1 MVYTICI
8 GSNVNR
14 KENLALARKR
24 LSELFPNIRFSAEAD
39 TEPLFFRRQALFANQ
54 VARFTS
60 DSDAGEVILH
70 LKDIER
76 EAGRTPE
83 EKKQEI
89 VRLDIDLLSCDSRV
103 YKPEDLKRDYII
115 RGLKELNDGKSEATN
130 AIETFLYNQCG
141 NLSFKDMK
149 FLGIIPARYASTRFP
164 AKPLALL
171 GGKTVIQ
178 RVYEQVAGVLDDAY
192 VATDDERI
200 EAAVKAFGGKVV
212 MTSVHHKSGTDRCYE
227 ACTKVGEG
235 FDVVVNIQGDEPFI
249 QPSQLETVKACFD
262 DPSTQIATL
271 VKPFAADNGFEA
283 LENVNSPKVVL
294 NKNMNALY
302 FSRSII
308 PYQRN
313 AEKRE
318 WLKNHTYYKH
328 IGLYAYRVEVLKEI
342 TSLPQSSL
350 ELAESL
356 EQLRWLENG
365 YTIKAGITEVETIGI
380 DTPQDL
386 EHAERFLQ
394 ARNAQ

>member
-1 MVYTICI
+1 MVYTISI
-8 GSNVNR
+8 GSNEQR
-14 KENLALARKR
+14 KKNLSLARKR
-24 LSELFPNIRFSAEAD
+24 LKELFPGIRFS
-39 TEPLFFRRQALFANQ
+39 TEEETKPLYFRRSSLFSNQ
-54 VARFTS
+54 VARFISSS
-60 DSDAGEVILH
+60 DVA
-70 LKDIER
+70 DINM
-76 EAGRTPE
+76 
-83 EKKQEI
+83 
-89 VRLDIDLLSCDSRV
+89 L
-103 YKPEDLKRDYII
+103 
-115 RGLKELNDGKSEATN
+115 
-130 AIETFLYNQCG
+130 
-141 NLSFKDMK
+141 K

-164 AKPLALL
+164 AKPLAML

-178 RVYEQVAGVLDDAY
+178 RVYEQVVGILDDAY

-200 EAAVKAFGGKVV
+200 EEAVKAFGGKVV
-212 MTSVHHKSGTDRCYE
+212 MTSVNHKSGTDRCYE
-227 ACTKVGEG
+227 AYTKIEG
-235 FDVVVNIQGDEPFI
+235 DFDVIVNIQGDEPFI

-262 DPSTQIATL
+262 DIATQIATL
-271 VKPFAADNGFEA
+271 VKPFTPENGFEA
-283 LENVNSPKVVL
+283 LENINSPKVVL

-313 AEKRE
+313 VEKQD

-328 IGLYAYRVEVLKEI
+328 IGLYAYRAEVLKEI

-386 EHAERFLQ
+386 EKAEEFLKIC
-394 ARNAQ
+394 